1 MRSLVGRPWFWVV
14 MVGSLFALPLVR
26 VFFRDPPK
34 LPPVRGTVPAF
45 ALTRESGLPFGTR
58 ELEGKVWVVSRFN
71 LDDATPGMKTM
82 HDLERHMRKLGDGF
96 MLVSLAVDPAR
107 DTTAALAAYA
117 SGHKS
122 NPRRWTLLTGPLD
135 QLKQVRSALMV
146 DPSRLATDPLVLVDA
161 HLRIRGVYDAAS
173 GTAADAKDT
182 MDQLMYDAALLV
194 NNY

>member
-1 MRSLVGRPWFWVV
+1 MRWLVGRPWFWALA
-14 MVGSLFALPLVR
+14 VGTLFALPLLR

-34 LPPVRGTVPAF
+34 LPPIRGNVPAF
-45 ALTRESGLPFGTR
+45 QLTRETGQPYGTKD
-58 ELEGKVWVVSRFN
+58 LEGKVWVVSRFN

-82 HDLERHMRKLGDGF
+82 HSLERHMRKLGDGF
-96 MLVSLAVDPAR
+96 MLISLAVDPTR
-107 DTTAALAAYA
+107 DTPDALAAYS
-117 SGHKS
+117 SGHKT
-122 NPRRWTLLTGPLD
+122 NGRRWALLTGTLD
-135 QLKQVRSALMV
+135 ELKQVRSALMV
-146 DPSRLATDPLVLVDA
+146 DPSRFATDPLVLVDA